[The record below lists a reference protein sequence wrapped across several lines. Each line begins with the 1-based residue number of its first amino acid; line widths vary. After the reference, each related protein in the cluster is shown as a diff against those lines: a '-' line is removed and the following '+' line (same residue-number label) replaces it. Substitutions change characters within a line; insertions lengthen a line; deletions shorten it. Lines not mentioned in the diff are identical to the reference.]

1 MKTQLITLSALIL
14 LTACESKAGTGAIAG
29 AGLGALTGGLIA
41 GNATGAL
48 IGGAVG
54 AAAGGLIGAAL
65 DEQDRKIM
73 EQNSPQT
80 LQRIDNR
87 EQLSIYDVEAM
98 SRNGIND
105 DVIIG
110 QIQNTRSVFYLT
122 SEQIIE
128 LKQQG
133 VSQRV
138 IEYMV
143 QTGKN

>member
-1 MKTQLITLSALIL
+1 MKIQLATLSVLIL
-14 LTACESKAGTGAIAG
+14 LTACETKTGTGALAG
-29 AGLGALTGGLIA
+29 AGVGALAGGLIG

-48 IGGAVG
+48 IGAGVG
-54 AAAGGLIGAAL
+54 ALAGGLIGAAL

-87 EQLSIYDVEAM
+87 QQLSIYDIEAL
-98 SRNGIND
+98 SKNGIND

-110 QIQNTRSVFYLT
+110 QIQNTKSVFYLT
-122 SEQIIE
+122 PEQIIE
-128 LKQQG
+128 LKDAG

-143 QTGKN
+143 HTGGN

>member
-1 MKTQLITLSALIL
+1 MKPQLITLSTFIL

-48 IGGAVG
+48 IGAGVGAV
-54 AAAGGLIGAAL
+54 AGGLIGAAL

-73 EQNSPQT
+73 QQNSPQT

-87 EQLSIYDVEAM
+87 EQLSIYDIEAL
-98 SRNGIND
+98 SKNGIQD
-105 DVIIG
+105 DIIIG
-110 QIQNTRSVFYLT
+110 QIQNTKSVFYLT

-128 LKQQG
+128 LKQAG
-133 VSQRV
+133 VSQRI
-138 IEYMV
+138 IEYMI
-143 QTGKN
+143 QTGRN

>member
-1 MKTQLITLSALIL
+1 MKTLLITLSAFAF

-54 AAAGGLIGAAL
+54 AVAGGLVGAAL

-87 EQLSIYDVEAM
+87 EQLTIYDIEAL
-98 SRNGIND
+98 SKNGIND
-105 DVIIG
+105 DVIIA
-110 QIQNTRSVFYLT
+110 QIQNTKSVFYLT

-128 LKQQG
+128 LKESG
-133 VSQRV
+133 VSQKV
-138 IEYMV
+138 IEYMIDTK
-143 QTGKN
+143 QS